1 MKKVFIQTHGCQM
14 NEYDSAKMLELL
26 GEKSNFQTTENEAEA
41 DLLVLNTCSIREKAQ
56 ERVFHQVGRWKAL
69 KDNNPNLKIAVG
81 GCVASQEGEAISKRA
96 PAVDI
101 VFGPQTLHKL
111 PDLYEESSQ
120 DGKRKLDIS
129 FPKIEKFDHFPEP
142 KAEGPSA
149 FVSVMEGCNKY
160 CSFCVVPHTRGHEV
174 SRPFD
179 DILQEVKSLADQGV
193 REINFLGQNVNN
205 FKGEKDG
212 EKSSLAELIRDAAQ
226 INNIDRLRFTTSH
239 PFEFKDDLIELYL
252 DVPELVSHVHLPVQS
267 GSDRILKLMRRRYTR
282 ESYLDLV
289 NRIRVNRPDISFSS
303 DFIVGFP
310 GETEEDF
317 QDTLD
322 VIDSVKFDES
332 FSFIYSPRPNT
343 PAAKMEDDVNLDE
356 KKERLLRT
364 HTSPVLIRIMLRDK
378 PPFKIIAPGRT
389 YRSDSDQTH
398 SPMFHQ
404 VEGLHIDKN
413 INMGHLKGCLNYF
426 IKEFFE
432 VKKIKMRFRPSHFP
446 FTEPSAEVDIGYEIK
461 DGKIIIGEGDQWL
474 EILGCGMVHPNV
486 LKNVKVD
493 STKFQGYAFGIG
505 IDRLA
510 MLKYGIN
517 DLRAFFDCDYR
528 WLNHFGFDPLD
539 VPTNYRGLSR

>member
-69 KDNNPNLKIAVG
+69 KENNPNLKIAVG

-239 PFEFKDDLIELYL
+239 PFEFKDDLVELYL

-343 PAAKMEDDVNLDE
+343 PAAKMEDDVSLDE
-356 KKERLLRT
+356 KKERLSILQNKLNNYSSQISRKMVGTTEKCLVTDISKRNPGEFQART
-364 HTSPVLIRIMLRDK
+364 ENNLSLI
-378 PPFKIIAPGRT
+378 
-389 YRSDSDQTH
+389 
-398 SPMFHQ
+398 
-404 VEGLHIDKN
+404 HI
-413 INMGHLKGCLNYF
+413 
-426 IKEFFE
+426 
-432 VKKIKMRFRPSHFP
+432 
-446 FTEPSAEVDIGYEIK
+446 
-461 DGKIIIGEGDQWL
+461 
-474 EILGCGMVHPNV
+474 
-486 LKNVKVD
+486 
-493 STKFQGYAFGIG
+493 
-505 IDRLA
+505 
-510 MLKYGIN
+510 
-517 DLRAFFDCDYR
+517 
-528 WLNHFGFDPLD
+528 
-539 VPTNYRGLSR
+539 